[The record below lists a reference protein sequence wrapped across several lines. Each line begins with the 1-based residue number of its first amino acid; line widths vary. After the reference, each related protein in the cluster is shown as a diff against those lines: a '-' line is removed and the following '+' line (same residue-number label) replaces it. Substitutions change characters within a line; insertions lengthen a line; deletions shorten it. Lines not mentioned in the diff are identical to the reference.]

1 MLGSMT
7 PSMQNAQPAPS
18 RLQAFLTGVSRKA
31 ARHHCSKPF
40 RMQNDRPLVSVT
52 FDDVPDSAYTNGARI
67 LEEFGIRGTF
77 YVAAGTCGYQ
87 DEHWQVISRE
97 QVAALHNQGHE
108 IG

>member
-1 MLGSMT
+1 MLDYMT
-7 PSMQNAQPAPS
+7 TSLPTAHSESPPAPS

-40 RMQNDRPLVSVT
+40 RMRNDRPLVSFT

-67 LEEFGIRGTF
+67 LEDFGARGTF

-87 DEHWQVISRE
+87 DEHWRVINRDQV
-97 QVAALHNQGHE
+97 
-108 IG
+108 